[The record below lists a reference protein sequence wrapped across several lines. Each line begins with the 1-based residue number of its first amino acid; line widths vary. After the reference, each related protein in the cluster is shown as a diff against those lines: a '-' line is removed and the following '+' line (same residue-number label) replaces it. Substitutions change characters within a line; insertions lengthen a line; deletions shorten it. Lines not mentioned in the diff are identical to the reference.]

1 MKRPIVITTVLLA
14 LATLCAPA
22 SAKLVPVLRSEAEA
36 MAKRNATLHVARPCK
51 NARQLGQRGKL
62 KERRRLLPGDVLK
75 VRELYERSGPP
86 RLIVSTKDG
95 AEFRVRLECLSKRRP
110 DYSWRGKGSFKAFYA
125 GLLRDLPRLMDLH
138 VKLARKHK
146 FHIPVTDPETKRLHA
161 DWQRS
166 KAALNQIRW
175 AKNQI
180 FKMAY
185 SGRSERSV
193 LKKESDWILKR
204 GEAFIRGFSGGAPP
218 ETKAKLKKIYL
229 LLNKLGSVR
238 SAGARVHRLQQEID
252 KAAQSDKYKGLDLAH
267 RARLLSEDTAKLHT
281 DQAKWRTKLHTTVVE
296 VRTSLM
302 GLGVKVR

>member
-1 MKRPIVITTVLLA
+1 MNRPVVITSVLLA
-14 LATLCAPA
+14 LAAIAAPA
-22 SAKLVPVLRSEAEA
+22 SARLVPVLRSEAEA
-36 MAKRNATLHVARPCK
+36 LAKRNATLHVARPCK
-51 NARQLGQRGKL
+51 NARQLSERGKS
-62 KERRRLLPGDVLK
+62 KVQRRLLPGDVLK
-75 VRELYERSGPP
+75 VRALYGRSGPP
-86 RLIVSTKDG
+86 QLIVTTKDG

-110 DYSWRGKGSFKAFYA
+110 DYSWRGKGSFEAFYL
-125 GLLRDLPRLMDLH
+125 GLLRDLPRLMDWH

-166 KAALNQIRW
+166 KAALDQIRW
-175 AKNQI
+175 VKNQI

-193 LKKESDWILKR
+193 LKREADWILKR

-218 ETKAKLKKIYL
+218 ETKAKLKQIYL
-229 LLNKLGSVR
+229 LLNKLSSVR
-238 SAGARVHRLQQEID
+238 SAGARVWRLQQEID
-252 KAAQSDKYKGLDLAH
+252 KAAQSDKYKGLDPAH

-281 DQAKWRTKLHTTVVE
+281 DQARWRTKLNTTVVE
-296 VRTSLM
+296 VRSALM

>member
-1 MKRPIVITTVLLA
+1 MRRLILILTA
-14 LATLCAPA
+14 LAAALPTLAQ
-22 SAKLVPVLRSEAEA
+22 AKLVPVLRSEAEA
-36 MAKRNATLHVARPCK
+36 LAKRRATLHVVRPCK
-51 NARQLGQRGKL
+51 GAYQLRERGAPRS

-75 VRELYERSGPP
+75 VKELHTRGAP
-86 RLIVSTKDG
+86 RLIVRTKDG

-110 DYSWRGKGSFKAFYA
+110 DYSWRGKGSFKAFYL

-166 KAALNQIRW
+166 KAALDQISW
-175 AKNQI
+175 VKNQI

-193 LKKESDWILKR
+193 LKKEADWILKR

-218 ETKAKLKKIYL
+218 ETKAKLKQIYL

-238 SAGARVHRLQQEID
+238 TAGARVGRLQQEID
-252 KAAQSDKYKGLDLAH
+252 KAGQSDKYKGLDPAH
-267 RARLLSEDTAKLHT
+267 RARLLSEDTAKLHI
-281 DQAKWRTKLHTTVVE
+281 DQAKWRTKLNTTVVQ